1 MRKSGKIMEDKYTI
15 EVDGKIY
22 AVSLVP
28 KKIKRVIIKVDVNNN
43 IALHYPLVFS
53 RKQAISQLYK
63 QKDWIDKVVRKN
75 EINIGNM
82 HIRDVA
88 AGRKVWLFG
97 NLFNIASSK
106 GPEPFYID
114 GNTLYITGSLD
125 RVLDRVRKTLR
136 GQIATEFSRFADIF
150 NKTDVRLTFR
160 KMCSRWGSCN
170 AKTGRI
176 TLNELLVH
184 VPWNSIRYVIVHE
197 FVHFFHPHH
206 GKDFY
211 RLLEKFYPAY
221 KTALKELKKFA
232 FVLRI

>member
-1 MRKSGKIMEDKYTI
+1 M
-15 EVDGKIY
+15 
-22 AVSLVP
+22 
-28 KKIKRVIIKVDVNNN
+28 NNN
-43 IALHYPLVFS
+43 IAPITLVFS

-114 GNTLYITGSLD
+114 GNTHITGSLD

-160 KMCSRWGSCN
+160 KMLALG
-170 AKTGRI
+170 
-176 TLNELLVH
+176 EL
-184 VPWNSIRYVIVHE
+184 
-197 FVHFFHPHH
+197 
-206 GKDFY
+206 
-211 RLLEKFYPAY
+211 
-221 KTALKELKKFA
+221 
-232 FVLRI
+232 